1 MRLLFLLAAW
11 TAIGAF
17 PRISLVD
24 TNGVVHNESEWS
36 GARAIVVFFV
46 LTDCP
51 ISNGYV
57 PEMNRIAR
65 EYAQRGIRT
74 YAVAADLDKAS
85 TELKKHA
92 TEFGYAFP
100 VLIDPK
106 QQFVR
111 LAGASVTPEAAILD
125 SKGGVLYL
133 GRIDNRAPDIATRR
147 PQPTEHDLRRAL
159 DSVIAGKPVTPARTT
174 AVGCA
179 ISLLR

>member
-1 MRLLFLLAAW
+1 VKLLLILAGW
-11 TAIGAF
+11 TAMAAF

-24 TNGVVHNESEWS
+24 TNGVVHNERELS
-36 GARAIVVFFV
+36 GQRAIVVFFV

-65 EYAQRGIRT
+65 DYAQRGIRT
-74 YAVAADLDKAS
+74 YAVMADLDKSSA
-85 TELKKHA
+85 ELKKHA

-100 VLIDPK
+100 VLVDPK
-106 QQFVR
+106 QQLVR
-111 LAGASVTPEAAILD
+111 LAGATVTPEAAVLGSNGD
-125 SKGGVLYL
+125 VLYL

-147 PQPTEHDLRRAL
+147 VQPTEHDLRRAL
-159 DSVIAGKPVTPARTT
+159 DAVVAGKRVTPARTT

-179 ISLLR
+179 ISRLQ